1 MKLRN
6 WISPPEIIFQ
16 WNKKIKKNQSIMMQ
30 GDLHH
35 DGLKN
40 KRDITQMKIMIDSK
54 IKVVYTNILKV

>member
-1 MKLRN
+1 
-6 WISPPEIIFQ
+6 
-16 WNKKIKKNQSIMMQ
+16 MMQ

-40 KRDITQMKIMIDSK
+40 KRGITQMKIMIDSK

>member
-1 MKLRN
+1 
-6 WISPPEIIFQ
+6 
-16 WNKKIKKNQSIMMQ
+16 MQ
-30 GDLHH
+30 GDLHQ

>member
-1 MKLRN
+1 
-6 WISPPEIIFQ
+6 
-16 WNKKIKKNQSIMMQ
+16 MMQ
-30 GDLHH
+30 GDLHQ